1 MKKKKI
7 IISLIVVAGVGLG
20 LFGIYKK
27 FHPSQM
33 PFDPSIVWVQAEV
46 VKPAS
51 LPLEANAIGTISAR
65 TVEISPE
72 ISGHVAAVLFR
83 DGSAVKQGQTLIQLD
98 DAVYK
103 TKANLAKAQ
112 LNFSKNNYQ
121 RMVLLGKKNAI
132 SKQAIDQAE
141 ADLKEKRAQAEEAQV
156 TLAKLKLTA
165 PFAGVVSKS
174 KVNPGDYVNVAQSLV
189 SLTDTAHLHVEYNL
203 PESSLPLLKLSQVVR
218 IKSSTYPNHLFTGN
232 VAYISPTINADN
244 RSVAVYADVSDPEHL
259 LASGM
264 FVDVAQE
271 LGKDKEVVLVPA
283 RSLVPMI
290 DGEQIYKVVD
300 GKAFAVNVITA
311 KRVGDKVQ
319 ILEGINPGDK
329 VITDGQLKVRNGT
342 PIKIKT

>member
-1 MKKKKI
+1 MKKKI
-7 IISLIVVAGVGLG
+7 IISLFLSIGLVTV
-20 LFGIYKK
+20 LVWTYKK
-27 FHPSQM
+27 FHPSQIS
-33 PFDPSIVWVQAEV
+33 FDSSAVWVQTEV
-46 VKPAS
+46 VKTVS
-51 LPLEANAIGTISAR
+51 IPLEVNSIGTISAR

-72 ISGHVAAVLFR
+72 ISGHVAAVLFK
-83 DGSAVKQGQTLIQLD
+83 DGTEVNRGQTLIQLD

-112 LNFSKNNYQ
+112 LNFSKHNYQ

-156 TLAKLKLTA
+156 TLDKLKLTA
-165 PFAGVVSKS
+165 PFTGVVSKS

-203 PESSLPLLKLSQVVR
+203 PESTLPLLKLGQIVK
-218 IKSSTYPNHLFTGN
+218 IKSSTYPNHPFKGV

-244 RSVAVYADVSDPEHL
+244 RSVSVYAEVSDSQHL

-264 FVDVAQE
+264 FVDVAQQ
-271 LGKDKEVVLVPA
+271 LGKEKEVVMVPA
-283 RSLVPMI
+283 RSLVPII

-300 GKAFAVNVITA
+300 GKAFSVNVITA
-311 KRVGDKVQ
+311 KRVGDNVQ
-319 ILEGINPGDK
+319 ILEGINTGDQ